1 MSHAQWDG
9 LSLPTF
15 EKAFSYN
22 LEDRP
27 LKKIPDFSAYI
38 AHSVAVRSK
47 AIAYWKNMLGDTL
60 VNYVFSAKPRRG
72 ADQESLPRSIEIQRL
87 IPKPNLPNNVTLS
100 FAMMSGSRD
109 IVYGQVVGGR
119 NANLNGIDEILASCM
134 NIIPIRARI
143 DDLCTYAD
151 LSSSLRL
158 QYNSLG
164 EADSLGLDE
173 IITRCTKWPA
183 DFRLNSIIQHQNIL
197 VTPEIYFGE
206 FLPRSSGSTILVAFA
221 EY

>member
-1 MSHAQWDG
+1 MIRMSHAQRDG

-100 FAMMSGSRD
+100 FAMS
-109 IVYGQVVGGR
+109 
-119 NANLNGIDEILASCM
+119 AA
-134 NIIPIRARI
+134 
-143 DDLCTYAD
+143 
-151 LSSSLRL
+151 
-158 QYNSLG
+158 
-164 EADSLGLDE
+164 
-173 IITRCTKWPA
+173 
-183 DFRLNSIIQHQNIL
+183 
-197 VTPEIYFGE
+197 
-206 FLPRSSGSTILVAFA
+206 
-221 EY
+221 